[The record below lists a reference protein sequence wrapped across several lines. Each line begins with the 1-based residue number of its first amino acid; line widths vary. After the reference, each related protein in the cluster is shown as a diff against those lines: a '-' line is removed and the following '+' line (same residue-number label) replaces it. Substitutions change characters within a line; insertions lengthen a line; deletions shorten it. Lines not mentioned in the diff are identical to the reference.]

1 MEGPSG
7 FTLVE
12 DVHAGL
18 VGADDLQDLGV
29 RGEDPDD
36 VPVILEQLPRR
47 LPLEDACR
55 HHQSVLDFRLGGPVE
70 GGVIDLC
77 RREGRGG

>member
-12 DVHAGL
+12 DVHTGL

-47 LPLEDACR
+47 LPLED
-55 HHQSVLDFRLGGPVE
+55 VPL
-70 GGVIDLC
+70 I
-77 RREGRGG
+77 